1 MSDEKKNDMPNEVIA
16 RRMGMSLEEFEKTL
30 LRAGDGTAPDRLG
43 MSVEE
48 FRDITLKNDNK

>member
-1 MSDEKKNDMPNEVIA
+1 MSDEKKNGTPNEVIA

-30 LRAGDGTAPDRLG
+30 LHAGDGTAPDRLG

-48 FRDITLKNDNK
+48 FRDITLKSDNK